1 MTIQKERFEK
11 LCKLDR
17 TSDRDVERK
26 SLFYILA
33 GNDDL
38 WNKRNAI
45 YDTEDRS
52 IHLNFDELADF
63 GSSSRKL
70 IELAFSLYNG
80 YKADV
85 LNTFSGLDEENFDL
99 AIDALRMRFNQ

>member
-1 MTIQKERFEK
+1 MVIFSFFIVR
-11 LCKLDR
+11 R
-17 TSDRDVERK
+17 SGNPG
-26 SLFYILA
+26 

-38 WNKRNAI
+38 WNKRVA

-52 IHLNFDELADF
+52 IHLNFDELSDF

-70 IELAFSLYNG
+70 IELDFHNDG
-80 YKADV
+80 YKANV

-99 AIDALRMRFNQ
+99 AIAALRIRFNQ